1 MLSCNEVTRLCAS
14 EGIRRAPLARR
25 LAVRL
30 HLLMCRHC
38 RRYVRE
44 LSAIGVAVREAF
56 DRTLG
61 TGVDSSA
68 LERRILT
75 EAKRADGLPQ
85 GGHVSTKGPRTQ
97 A

>member
-1 MLSCNEVTRLCAS
+1 MLSCNEVARLCAS
-14 EGIRRAPLARR
+14 EEIRRAPLAQR

-44 LSAIGVAVREAF
+44 LSVIGVAAREAF

-61 TGVDSSA
+61 TGVDTSD
-68 LERRILT
+68 LERRILA
-75 EAKRADGLPQ
+75 EARRSDVFR
-85 GGHVSTKGPRTQ
+85 GGGGS
-97 A
+97 